1 MLSSLASIT
10 SISNSNSGNL
20 YNDTSS
26 MELNK
31 YGLPLPIIYIPIRDN
46 NYANWANSS
55 QDLTNVSITNSPS
68 IVSSNSFRSNSQY
81 MNFVQGSNQ
90 RLNLPNRNVDSA
102 FSVSLWVKLLPG
114 NVDTANIWCISNY
127 FTRAESDKKYTWAIW
142 YGPVG
147 TAIRFEYARDG
158 PEGIVR
164 RGLTQSG
171 VNTNTW
177 YHIVVI
183 RKNDNSLELWVNNV
197 KSTAQISGINEIT
210 LPTDGWTSVFHA
222 CGKSSYEPIQSTGA
236 QIDDI
241 RYYNSVLTPTDI
253 QTLYNARNQTFDF
266 VR

>member
-1 MLSSLASIT
+1 MLSLDEELS
-10 SISNSNSGNL
+10 SISVNNYNL
-20 YNDTSS
+20 
-26 MELNK
+26 
-31 YGLPLPIIYIPIRDN
+31 PVPIIYIPIRDKTC
-46 NYANWANSS
+46 ANWATGSADS
-55 QDLTNVSITNSPS
+55 TNISTTGGLSIF
-68 IVSSNSFRSNSQY
+68 SSNSFRSNSQY
-81 MNFVQGSNQ
+81 MNFEQGSEQ
-90 RLNLPNRNVDSA
+90 RLNLPNRTVDSA

-114 NVDTANIWCISNY
+114 NNDFANIWCISNY
-127 FTRAESDKKYTWAIW
+127 FTRTASDNKYTWAIW

-197 KSTAQISGINEIT
+197 KSTAQISGINENT
-210 LPTDGWTSVFHA
+210 LPTNGWTSVFHA
-222 CGKSSYEPIQSTGA
+222 CGRSSYEADQSTGA

>member
-1 MLSSLASIT
+1 
-10 SISNSNSGNL
+10 
-20 YNDTSS
+20 

-55 QDLTNVSITNSPS
+55 EDLTNVSITNSPS
-68 IVSSNSFRSNSQY
+68 IVSSNSFSLNSQY

-90 RLNLPNRNVDSA
+90 RLNLPNRNVDTS

-114 NVDTANIWCISNY
+114 NNDFANIWCISNY
-127 FTRAESDKKYTWAIW
+127 FTRTASDNKYTWAIW
-142 YGPVG
+142 YGPNSQS
-147 TAIRFEYARDG
+147 IRFEYARDG
-158 PEGIVR
+158 PQGVVR

-183 RKNDNSLELWVNNV
+183 RKSNSLELWIDNV
-197 KSTAQISGINEIT
+197 KSTASLSGINSSIT
-210 LPTDGWTSVFHA
+210 PTNGWFSVFHA
-222 CGKSSYEPIQSTGA
+222 CGRSSYEEDQSTGA
-236 QIDDI
+236 QINDI

>member
-1 MLSSLASIT
+1 
-10 SISNSNSGNL
+10 
-20 YNDTSS
+20 

-31 YGLPLPIIYIPIRDN
+31 YGLPLPRIYIPIRNN
-46 NYANWANSS
+46 NYANWANGSE
-55 QDLTNVSITNSPS
+55 DLTNVSITNSPS
-68 IVSSNSFRSNSQY
+68 IFSSNSFRSSNSQY

-114 NVDTANIWCISNY
+114 NNDFANIWCISNY
-127 FTRAESDKKYTWAIW
+127 FTRTASDNKYTWAIW
-142 YGPVG
+142 YGPNSKS
-147 TAIRFEYARDG
+147 IRFEYARDG
-158 PEGIVR
+158 SQGQVR

-183 RKNDNSLELWVNNV
+183 RKNDTSSGLELWIDNV
-197 KSTAQISGINEIT
+197 KSTATISGISSNNT
-210 LPTDGWTSVFHA
+210 PTNGWFSVFHA
-222 CGKSSYEPIQSTGA
+222 CGRSSYEEDQSTGV

-241 RYYNSVLTPTDI
+241 RYYNTALTATNI
-253 QTLYNARNQTFDF
+253 QTLYDAKNQTFDF